1 MKLQV
6 LLFLICA
13 QLHQAYGHYE
23 LDPFNCGFFQ
33 YPPYFYF
40 TVFLFYITGLKFQ
53 SGELPIVELLV
64 TCNCYIGYGKSLVVV
79 LDLQVGGEVR

>member
-1 MKLQV
+1 MNLTPSTAV
-6 LLFLICA
+6 S
-13 QLHQAYGHYE
+13 
-23 LDPFNCGFFQ
+23 FNIHHI
-33 YPPYFYF
+33 FYF
-40 TVFLFYITGLKFQ
+40 TIFLFYITGLKFQ